1 MGSELTDLLLPLL
14 ENSKVA
20 ITLVDP
26 SGQLTLF
33 NRAAEL
39 LTGYSRDE
47 VLGRQV
53 SLFYESEDESQD
65 IARRVIEQGKLE
77 DHLTTL
83 VGKDGRKIPISILVT
98 ALYDTEGRPVGSLGI
113 TVDVSLRKKLE
124 EDLLREKQRVL
135 FYNDLLCHDIR
146 NFTQTALGLFD
157 LLEGEG
163 VFSDSQRRLLQMCR
177 RQSRRTRDLINRV
190 RTLARLEEEGGEVAI
205 PVPLSPALS
214 EAIGGLYESFPDR
227 NITVHAPAARDL
239 LVSASPL
246 LPELLYNLVSNG
258 VAHNPSTHPTLWI
271 RLAETQRDGKPFVEV
286 VVEDDGPGIPDE
298 RKGWVFER
306 YSRMDKRGSGIGLSL
321 VKALALQYGGAV
333 WAEDRVANDC
343 SQGARFVAALPRVDP

>member
-1 MGSELTDLLLPLL
+1 MASDLTDLLVPIL

-33 NRAAEL
+33 NRAAEI

-53 SLFYESEDESQD
+53 SLFYESEEESQE
-65 IARRVIEQGKLE
+65 IARRVSEQGKLE
-77 DHLTTL
+77 DYQTTL
-83 VGKDGRKIPISILVT
+83 VGKDGRRVPISILVT
-98 ALYDTEGRPVGSLGI
+98 ALYDSEGRPVGSLGI

-157 LLEGEG
+157 LLDGEG
-163 VFSDSQRRLLQMCR
+163 VLDDGQRRLLQMCQ

-190 RTLARLEEEGGEVAI
+190 RTLAQLEDEGGEVSV
-205 PVPLSPALS
+205 PMPLSPALS

-227 NITVHAPAARDL
+227 SITVHSPAAKDL
-239 LVSASPL
+239 FVSASPL
-246 LPELLYNLVSNG
+246 LPELLYNLFSNG
-258 VAHNPSTHPTLWI
+258 VAHNPSTRPTLWI
-271 RLAETQRDGKPFVEV
+271 RLAETQRDGKPFVDV
-286 VVEDDGPGIPDE
+286 AVEDDGPGIPDE
-298 RKGWVFER
+298 RKRWVFER

-321 VKALALQYGGAV
+321 VKALTHQYGGTV
-333 WAEDRVANDC
+333 WAEDRVVNDW
-343 SQGARFVAALPRVDP
+343 SQGVRFVAALPQVEP